1 MCRSGL
7 YCLIL
12 ELCGDSVQDMLDS
25 EGSLSPRIASRI
37 IRHTLRGLV
46 SAHGAKIVHRD
57 IKPANLV
64 LADESMLLIKIID
77 FGIAAATERGSMRST
92 FVTGTAG
99 LAKQIG
105 TPHFMSPE
113 AFGKG
118 AVDHRTDIWSVGVTF
133 YYLLTG
139 KLPFDK
145 QSGIEDEELSE
156 MEVYHN
162 VRTVDPF

>member
-1 MCRSGL
+1 
-7 YCLIL
+7 
-12 ELCGDSVQDMLDS
+12 
-25 EGSLSPRIASRI
+25 
-37 IRHTLRGLV
+37 
-46 SAHGAKIVHRD
+46 
-57 IKPANLV
+57 
-64 LADESMLLIKIID
+64 
-77 FGIAAATERGSMRST
+77 MRST

-113 AFGKG
+113 AFSKS

-145 QSGIEDEELSE
+145 PSEMAADGEDDDEELSE

-162 VRTVDPF
+162 VRTIDPFETGGEDLLKEAHEKTGEDEPVWITSAFFLGFLLPVVLERFS

>member
-64 LADESMLLIKIID
+64 CTDLPDKSMLLIKLID
-77 FGIAAATERGSMRST
+77 FGIAAATERGTMRST

-113 AFGKG
+113 AFSKS

-133 YYLLTG
+133 FNPATG
-139 KLPFDK
+139 GYVANAGEATSKGAEPRAM
-145 QSGIEDEELSE
+145 G
-156 MEVYHN
+156 
-162 VRTVDPF
+162 